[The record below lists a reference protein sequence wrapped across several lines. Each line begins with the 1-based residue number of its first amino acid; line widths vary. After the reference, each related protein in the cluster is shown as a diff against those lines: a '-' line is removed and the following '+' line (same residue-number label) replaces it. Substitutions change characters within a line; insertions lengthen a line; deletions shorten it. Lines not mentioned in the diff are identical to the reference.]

1 MRSVIDL
8 LIHHFPSFYFQGCV
22 AHCLDLLLEDW
33 RKITWVKRV
42 KNVKNV
48 VSFIQ
53 QHHVPLAIFCCYETN
68 LMLLNPIQT
77 WFAINFLMV
86 ERLFKLKPPISQT
99 IVDLNWI
106 TFVNSLCGNHH

>member
-1 MRSVIDL
+1 
-8 LIHHFPSFYFQGCV
+8 
-22 AHCLDLLLEDW
+22 LEDW
-33 RKITWVKRV
+33 RKTTWAKRV
-42 KNVKNV
+42 KNVKGV
-48 VSFIQ
+48 VSFIR

-106 TFVNSLCGNHH
+106 TLSTHCVAIIIKNRSLE